1 MKMKPLMAALALLAI
16 AQLACGATSLPAT
29 AAASAGGLAAPTS
42 PPAQAQPTKA
52 SAAPGVD
59 VSSYVACEIVHP
71 KEVAD
76 LVGGTVFRELEQE
89 PSPNCMYE
97 IKTGPDG
104 YSQFIVYIQPTSL
117 VEPLIETMPAD
128 LGKPI
133 AGMGDVAYLDLR
145 EDSKTYDLLV
155 LVRGRFGLEVLGD
168 NEERTLALGRLFLS
182 RLLGP

>member
-1 MKMKPLMAALALLAI
+1 MKMKALVLIALAGI
-16 AQLACGATSLPAT
+16 VQLACGVSRLPT
-29 AAASAGGLAAPTS
+29 TPVASIGGPAAPTTQS
-42 PPAQAQPTKA
+42 SQAQPTEA

-59 VSSYVACEIVHP
+59 VSSYIACEIVRP
-71 KEVAD
+71 NEVAD

-97 IKTGPDG
+97 IKTGSDS

-117 VEPLIETMPAD
+117 VEPLIETMPET
-128 LGKPI
+128 LGKPV
-133 AGMGDVAYLDLR
+133 AGLGDVAYLDLR
-145 EDSKTYDLLV
+145 EDSQTYDLLV

-168 NEERTLALGRLFLS
+168 SEEHTLALGRLFLS